1 MTRKLLPSGR
11 CARCHRTRPVWTND
25 LRPLDLG
32 TGVIL
37 EADTR
42 TPDLCDD
49 CDLLTRL
56 TDPGY
61 RALCWPAAAQMEAE
75 ALANG
80 GVKPHAPQE

>member
-1 MTRKLLPSGR
+1 MSRRMHAAGTCGR
-11 CARCHRTRPVWTND
+11 CGRTGPVWKNN
-25 LRPLDLG
+25 LKPLDLG
-32 TGVIL
+32 TGTIL

-56 TDPGY
+56 ADPRY
-61 RALCWPAAAQMEAE
+61 RDLCWPVAERMERE

-80 GVKPHAPQE
+80 GVRPDAEA